1 MFNDISQ
8 ILINQWNISDSYK
21 ACVHVIIINLS
32 IYYHYLF
39 TYTCVYVYKEK
50 SIPIYLQSVPK
61 KYVAYTFLLL
71 IPIISINNH
80 LFKS

>member
-8 ILINQWNISDSYK
+8 ILINQWNFSDSYK
-21 ACVHVIIINLS
+21 ACVHVIIMNLS

-50 SIPIYLQSVPK
+50 SIPITYLSTECPK
-61 KYVAYTFLLL
+61 KICCLYF
-71 IPIISINNH
+71 PSINTHHFNKQSS
-80 LFKS
+80 F